1 MKQIKVKSISIQ
13 NFKGCRSN
21 TISFNES
28 LTTISGQNATGKT
41 TILDAFMWAL
51 FNKDSSGT
59 EKFGIRP
66 VDDDGKPIDNIEIS
80 VDVKLDVDDIE
91 TSFKKTSK
99 QKWTKHRGSSAPT
112 YEGNVNSYEANG
124 FPVTEKE
131 YKAKIAEIISEDDFK
146 LITDIRY
153 FSGLPWKDKKEILLR
168 LCGDVTDKDVI
179 DADPQ
184 RWLPIAS
191 CVLEA
196 GVEKTRAKT
205 KKELTEY
212 NKRQKELPVRIDE
225 LSRQKTDPISVT
237 EMESNL
243 ENLKE
248 GLSSM
253 KKEAEELRKASDST
267 ELEQLKKTL
276 ERKLADLID
285 DANRDVR
292 REKEKLLHEVSD
304 IAYQI
309 NDRNTKL
316 RAVRRDITAAEKDV
330 EMNTSRLQGLG
341 KAYHE
346 AEGRTFDESSTI
358 CRSCGQTLPADKVA
372 ELKKKFEET
381 KASDM
386 KGFICAGNQAKDALE
401 GRKTDLEDYRYQE
414 SELLKEIDALQETQ
428 KARQTA
434 LEGLG
439 DKSADLTGN
448 ADCEAVLRE
457 IGDAENAIKAADG
470 KRQEYFEKKNEVK
483 DLEIRIRNAE
493 RAIDM
498 AKAQNAQNDVLAKRI
513 RQLTE
518 DQRDVGQNIATAEQ
532 KLILLEE
539 FSMKK
544 SKLLSEKITSQ
555 FEFANFSLFNQ
566 QINGG
571 ITEECE
577 ITLKGVKYKDM
588 NSGHRIVVALD
599 IIRTFQ
605 NKLGISAPIFIDNS
619 ESLNTYN
626 IPKMDCQLILLRV
639 TDDENLTV
647 S

>member
-1 MKQIKVKSISIQ
+1 MKQIKIKSISIQ

-21 TISFNES
+21 TISFNPTI
-28 LTTISGQNATGKT
+28 TTISGQNASGKT

-66 VDDDGKPIDNIEIS
+66 VDADGKPIDNIEIS
-80 VDVKLDVDDIE
+80 VDVKLDVDDAE

-153 FSGLPWKDKKEILLR
+153 FSGLPWKDKKDILLR
-168 LCGDVTDKDVI
+168 LCGDITDKDVI

-205 KKELTEY
+205 KKELAEY
-212 NKRQKELPVRIDE
+212 NKTQKELPVRIDE

-243 ENLKE
+243 ENFKGE
-248 GLSSM
+248 LSA
-253 KKEAEELRKASDST
+253 KKNEAEELRKASDSS
-267 ELEQLKKTL
+267 ELEQLKKAL
-276 ERKLADLID
+276 ERKMEDLVD
-285 DANRDVR
+285 EANRDVR
-292 REKEKLLHEVSD
+292 REKERLLHEISD
-304 IAYQI
+304 ISYQI
-309 NDRNTKL
+309 NDRNAKL
-316 RAVRRDITAAEKDV
+316 RSVRRDITAAEKDV

-346 AEGRTFDESSTI
+346 AEASVFDESTTV
-358 CRSCGQTLPADKVA
+358 CRSCGQTLPADKIY
-372 ELKKKFEET
+372 ELKRKFEET

-386 KGFICAGNQAKDALE
+386 KGFIRAGNQAKDLLE
-401 GRKTDLEDYRYQE
+401 GRKTDLQDLRYE
-414 SELLKEIDALQETQ
+414 EGELEKEIDALQG
-428 KARQTA
+428 RQNA
-434 LEGLG
+434 LKTDLESLA
-439 DKSADLTGN
+439 DKVIDLSGKPEY
-448 ADCEAVLRE
+448 EAIRRE
-457 IGDAENAIKAADG
+457 IRDAENSIKAADG
-470 KRQEYFEKKNEVK
+470 KRQEYFEKKGEIK

-532 KLILLEE
+532 KVILLEE
-539 FSMKK
+539 FSREK
-544 SKLLSEKITSQ
+544 SKLLSERITAQ
-555 FEFANFSLFNQ
+555 FEVTNFSFFSQ

-599 IIRTFQ
+599 IMRTFQ
-605 NKLGISAPIFIDNS
+605 NKLGISAPIFIDNA
-619 ESLNTYN
+619 ECVNDFNL
-626 IPKMDCQLILLRV
+626 PEMDCQLILLKV
-639 TDDENLTV
+639 TDDPQLTV
-647 S
+647 N